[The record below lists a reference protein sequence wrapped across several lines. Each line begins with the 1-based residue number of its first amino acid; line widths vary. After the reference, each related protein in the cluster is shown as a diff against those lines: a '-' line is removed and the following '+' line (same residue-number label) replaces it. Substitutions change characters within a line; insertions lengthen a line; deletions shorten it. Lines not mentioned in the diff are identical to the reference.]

1 MKVLISSVLLGIAP
15 ALCAPAAAAGTDVDM
30 SKGGVTFTSG
40 ENSLHLGA
48 LAQFRWT
55 ALDAEQMDRDTAGPG
70 AGKEDGLSQKF
81 EVRRMRVK
89 LAGTAF
95 RSWLGYAFQFEL
107 GGTEGDRASK
117 INDAIIDIARNPLAS
132 LRLGQFKAPFSL
144 QQLTSSASQ
153 EFVDRAIT
161 DKRFAP
167 GRDQGLMLH
176 GRPSGRRFGYEMG
189 AFNGSGESKA
199 QEDQGLLYAGRLVWD
214 PLGEYKPSESAVDHS
229 GKTLLH
235 FGLSART
242 GELIRGTDHPELFT
256 HPDNETALGVEG
268 AWTWGRLF
276 AMAEYFRSAAET
288 TDIGPSDPN
297 DPNSPVAATKGANL
311 RAAGLNVQFGVMVVP
326 GKIEIAL
333 RHAQIDPDDR
343 TAGDKVI
350 EERVVFGY
358 FWKGHR
364 LKAQADAGTVTWQR
378 NFGRLSSAARRGLP
392 ALTDRLVS
400 GRELTDAEVRA
411 QMQVAF

>member
-1 MKVLISSVLLGIAP
+1 MKRCIAYVLLGIAP
-15 ALCAPAAAAGTDVDM
+15 ALCAPAVAAGTDVDM

-40 ENSLHLGA
+40 ESSLHLGA
-48 LAQFRWT
+48 LAQLRWT

-70 AGKEDGLSQKF
+70 LGQEDGLAQKF

-107 GGTEGDRASK
+107 GATGGDHASK
-117 INDAIIDIARNPLAS
+117 INDALIDIARKPLAS

-144 QQLTSSASQ
+144 QQLTSAGSQ

-189 AFNGSGESKA
+189 AFNGSGESRA
-199 QEDQGLLYAGRLVWD
+199 QDDQALLYVGRLVWD
-214 PLGEYKPSESAVDHS
+214 PLGEYRPSESAIGHA
-229 GKTLLH
+229 GKALLH
-235 FGLSART
+235 LGLSART
-242 GELIRGTDHPELFT
+242 GELARGTDHPGLFE
-256 HPDNETALGVEG
+256 HPDNETALGVEA
-268 AWTWGRLF
+268 AWTRGRLF
-276 AMAEYFRSAAET
+276 AMAEYFRSTAET
-288 TDIGPSDPN
+288 TSIAPSDPN
-297 DPNSPVAATKGANL
+297 DPNAPLAAKRGPNL
-311 RAAGLNVQFGVMVVP
+311 RAAGLNVQLGVMVVP
-326 GKIEIAL
+326 EKIEIAL
-333 RHAQIDPDDR
+333 RHAQIDPD
-343 TAGDKVI
+343 AGTVGDNVI
-350 EERVVFGY
+350 EDRVVFGY

-378 NFGRLSSAARRGLP
+378 SFGGLSAAARRGLP

-400 GRELTDAEVRA
+400 GRELTDVEVRA